1 MLRRFLCL
9 TTILLTLLSLS
20 ACGEKKAD
28 KKAPGPPDPDAD
40 AKPALPNAK
49 GG

>member
-1 MLRRFLCL
+1 MLRRLLCL
-9 TTILLTLLSLS
+9 TTILLTLLSVS

-28 KKAPGPPDPDAD
+28 KKAPAVADPDAN
-40 AKPALPNAK
+40 AKPNPSTTK